1 MAKTYGPLLEIAR
14 IQTEINK
21 LFESL
26 FELKTKK
33 DYKESLWIPSVDICE
48 CEEYVKVKVEIPGIS
63 IKDLKLYAD
72 GSNITIEGVKRKTTI
87 NGKKKL
93 HLMERDYGKFRRVV
107 NINAPVN
114 THKSEATLKDGVLK
128 LVFPKVS
135 NKRGKRIVISVKEA

>member
-48 CEEYVKVKVEIPGIS
+48 CEEYVKVKVEIPMEDGRQSKTS
-63 IKDLKLYAD
+63 IQR
-72 GSNITIEGVKRKTTI
+72 SN
-87 NGKKKL
+87 
-93 HLMERDYGKFRRVV
+93 
-107 NINAPVN
+107 P
-114 THKSEATLKDGVLK
+114 
-128 LVFPKVS
+128 
-135 NKRGKRIVISVKEA
+135 